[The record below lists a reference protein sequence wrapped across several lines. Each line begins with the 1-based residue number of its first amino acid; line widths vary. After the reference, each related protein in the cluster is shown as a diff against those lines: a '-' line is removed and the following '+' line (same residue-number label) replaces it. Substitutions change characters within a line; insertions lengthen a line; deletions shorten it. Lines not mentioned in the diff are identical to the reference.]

1 MINVLGVLKVRKNR
15 ITLRK
20 VTQPSQCVLVDQM
33 ESRIVEFCGILRE
46 CLTKRR
52 YSCAMLFIDH
62 YNRLIY
68 VYLQHYLTIEDTI
81 IAKKLSTHISGIM
94 TALSCRQRKIRRLD
108 ISSRN
113 F

>member
-1 MINVLGVLKVRKNR
+1 MLKVRKNR

-68 VYLQHYLTIEDTI
+68 VYLQHSLTIEDTI
-81 IAKKLSTHISGIM
+81 IAKKAFDAYFRNHDCIIM
-94 TALSCRQRKIRRLD
+94 QTAEDS
-108 ISSRN
+108 
-113 F
+113 